1 MNWATAAA
9 FTAAY
14 LSLVNVAYSYDLNRR
29 GHREQWRREQER
41 PIVARGLTI
50 SAGALGAWWK
60 TSVAL
65 DEMKAGDR
73 WEASA
78 SESWAKGSALVQEL
92 RFEVDPGL
100 TTGRNGQVIIGD
112 KNYYG
117 HDFEAIL
124 AGTGLSLLR
133 PARKGEAERQG
144 TEFFRPLRQIIESIN
159 DTLKGQLDLERHGGR
174 TPAGVLIRVL
184 QRILALTATIWH
196 NDHAGQPVARSLLA
210 YDH

>member
-1 MNWATAAA
+1 MPASRRCQTVCVNWATAAA

-100 TTGRNGQVIIGD
+100 TTGRNAVIIGD

-133 PARKGEAERQG
+133 PA
-144 TEFFRPLRQIIESIN
+144 
-159 DTLKGQLDLERHGGR
+159 
-174 TPAGVLIRVL
+174 GVLIRVL

-196 NDHAGQPVARSLLA
+196 SDHAGQPVARSLLA
-210 YDH
+210 